1 MHIGG
6 LALDPLRIYVQ
17 QLNDLQA
24 GGSIAILA
32 ELTAWV
38 AVLVEREVYR
48 AIIAEAEG
56 AAGVAFDEMD
66 SDAQQQARD
75 WQILLAEQI
84 FPAAPVGGAVDTAR
98 ATDISLLDASR
109 VTAWPLQVSRVSKS
123 E

>member
-1 MHIGG
+1 M
-6 LALDPLRIYVQ
+6 
-17 QLNDLQA
+17 
-24 GGSIAILA
+24 ILA

-48 AIIAEAEG
+48 AIVTEAEG

-109 VTAWPLQVSRVSKS
+109 VTAWPLQVSRVSK
-123 E
+123 